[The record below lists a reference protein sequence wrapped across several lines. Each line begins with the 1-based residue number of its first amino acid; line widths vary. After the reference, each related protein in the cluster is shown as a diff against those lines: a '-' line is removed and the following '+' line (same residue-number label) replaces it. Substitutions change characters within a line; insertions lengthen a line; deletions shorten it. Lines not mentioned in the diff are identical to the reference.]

1 MNEQENDSTY
11 SENENFLQTS
21 EFDTKDIFISSFNN
35 HSSISMEKQIDNLT
49 DVVVL
54 DVSESTATV
63 ENFNVKNS
71 FKNMVGS
78 AIDSFYLFFTD
89 DIMQFILKQINKGIK
104 KSNKNNTENS
114 NKFVIGEELKIFLGI
129 LMFLAKNKSVDYTD
143 L

>member
-1 MNEQENDSTY
+1 
-11 SENENFLQTS
+11 
-21 EFDTKDIFISSFNN
+21 
-35 HSSISMEKQIDNLT
+35 MEKQIDNLT